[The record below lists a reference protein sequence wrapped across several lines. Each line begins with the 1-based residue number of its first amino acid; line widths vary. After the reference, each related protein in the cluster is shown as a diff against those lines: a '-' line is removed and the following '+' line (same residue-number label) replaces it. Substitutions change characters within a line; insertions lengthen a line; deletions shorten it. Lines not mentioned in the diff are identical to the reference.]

1 MLAFQPEP
9 CVPTQAVPYS
19 NAPRTGVA
27 SVPQATHTAGRKR
40 SGWARV
46 SQTIRGLGAAGPLRA
61 AALRSPVAVPVQPR
75 RRVSAG
81 VGEGDAERVAAGLR
95 RITFEESPLHKAA
108 AVQIPDLS
116 LNPTHSP
123 HNERES
129 SAALRIPRWAT
140 LQGEA
145 EPTLAVDSVSQS
157 GSKEASGVDLLSATD
172 SSSGGPAAD
181 AFVDP
186 SLDHSRPGYGDE
198 DACSSTIPA
207 SSAAAA
213 RLGLAAI
220 RAAAV
225 SRQVSRQ
232 LSSLSSA
239 QRSPRGGADL
249 LWMGGHN
256 EEAAATTLVHEGPKE
271 GQKPAPSTRNAAAPS
286 PLRRSTTALS
296 AALGGLTGGLLAARS
311 GGAAAA
317 AAGAAAAADRVAQ
330 RTEAVRTRFGREHC
344 FSTPCMTVCLF
355 AGEDSRPISSR
366 SLRSWASAVPHGCC
380 ATVRR
385 GLLHARS
392 HRPVFLPNQP
402 WRRGWHG

>member
-1 MLAFQPEP
+1 M
-9 CVPTQAVPYS
+9 
-19 NAPRTGVA
+19 
-27 SVPQATHTAGRKR
+27 PQATNTAGRKR

-46 SQTIRGLGAAGPLRA
+46 SQTIRGLGASGPLRA

-123 HNERES
+123 HSERES

-198 DACSSTIPA
+198 DPACSSTIPA

-330 RTEAVRTRFGREHC
+330 RTEAVRTRFGHEHC
-344 FSTPCMTVCLF
+344 FTTPCKAVCDRLF

-380 ATVRR
+380 AAVRR

-392 HRPVFLPNQP
+392 H
-402 WRRGWHG
+402 